1 MAGILIMDALE
12 RAMVLDMCGTP
23 RTAQRNAA
31 ILAEHQLIDRYDETP
46 DMSWV
51 ELYRWLGY

>member
-1 MAGILIMDALE
+1 MMDSIEQAAAL
-12 RAMVLDMCGTP
+12 DICGVS

-31 ILAEHQLIDRYDETP
+31 ILMEHQLIDRYDETP

-51 ELYRWLGY
+51 ELYKWLGY